1 MTDMTTARA
10 FPSRHYP
17 GQGRSLSTFNV
28 NPVVDTL
35 IAIPFDTAGEFD
47 SVTVLAK
54 LGGSHDAVVRGGL
67 YDSDSTGLP
76 GSLIEDAGEY
86 SISTTNAGQKDMLLS
101 APIALSLPFWAVIL
115 FGGTTM
121 PQMLGSA
128 AIPTAE
134 MQRIFGVPGNALV
147 SGIYNVAL
155 NNAVTAAFPYAALPA
170 TFPTPTLSG
179 STVWVSVRSTM

>member
-1 MTDMTTARA
+1 MTDMTIARA
-10 FPSRHYP
+10 FSSRHFP
-17 GQGRSLSTFNV
+17 GRGRSLSTFNV
-28 NPVVDTL
+28 TPLADIL

-47 SVTVLAK
+47 AISVLAK
-54 LGGSHDAVVRGGL
+54 LGGSSDAVVRGGL
-67 YDSDSTGLP
+67 YDCDATGLP

-86 SISTTNAGQKDMLLS
+86 SISTANHGQKDMLLS
-101 APIALSLPFWAVIL
+101 APIALSLPYWAVIL

-128 AIPTAE
+128 AIPAAE

-147 SGIYNVAL
+147 SGIFNVAG
-155 NNAVTAAFPYAALPA
+155 NNAVTASYPYAALPA

-179 STVWVSVRSTM
+179 STVYVSMRSA